1 VYIVLSEKTLVN
13 YQIIISRWTLIAS
26 KIGGNLVPVY
36 IYIYIYYIQSYNSLQ
51 PTLSV
56 NNVQNVSATVNRNTI
71 GERFALYTY
80 IV

>member
-1 VYIVLSEKTLVN
+1 MYTVLSDKTLVN
-13 YQIIISRWTLIAS
+13 NRIIISRRTLIAC
-26 KIGGNLVPVY
+26 KIGGDLVPVY
-36 IYIYIYYIQSYNSLQ
+36 IYIQRRDGLR

-56 NNVQNVSATVNRNTI
+56 KNVQNVSATVNRNTI